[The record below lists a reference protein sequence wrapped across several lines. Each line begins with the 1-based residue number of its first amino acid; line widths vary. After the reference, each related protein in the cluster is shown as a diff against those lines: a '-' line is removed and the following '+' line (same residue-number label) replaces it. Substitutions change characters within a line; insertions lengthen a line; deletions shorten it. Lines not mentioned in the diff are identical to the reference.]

1 MKSMVEIRNDISSNL
16 EQTNTD
22 EATSRAMKSA
32 NDEYYIDE
40 MLTRQ
45 GFVEK

>member
-1 MKSMVEIRNDISSNL
+1 MKTMVEISNDIDSNL
-16 EQTNTD
+16 EKTATD

-40 MLTRQ
+40 MLDRQ
-45 GFVEK
+45 GLTSK